1 MPTVMYCVGSP
12 RTGFHASFVVLCCC
26 CLRCGA
32 ELDKFCRDGASSHAD
47 RVNIQYF
54 CDSEHALD
62 WLGHRHSSV
71 EANRLLRMLPAERAK
86 ALGGR
91 TIEEVLCV
99 EGYTLH
105 VPFVS
110 GIH

>member
-1 MPTVMYCVGSP
+1 MQDL
-12 RTGFHASFVVLCCC
+12 FK
-26 CLRCGA
+26 LRGM
-32 ELDKFCRDGASSHAD
+32 
-47 RVNIQYF
+47 
-54 CDSEHALD
+54 
-62 WLGHRHSSV
+62 
-71 EANRLLRMLPAERAK
+71 RMLPAERAK